1 MADKDS
7 RNQRML
13 HLTMKFLV
21 EEAANE
27 MICCGCLLEDEDDI
41 LAKVVQDEP
50 DTIGLRF
57 GFGTITLFD
66 DGTWK
71 LEE

>member
-13 HLTMKFLV
+13 NLTMEGLV
-21 EEAANE
+21 AAGRTE
-27 MICCGCLLEDEDDI
+27 ISCGCLFEDDSTV
-41 LAKVVQDEP
+41 LACIAQDEP

-71 LEE
+71 LDE